1 MNKHKFNGA
10 KLAKDILA
18 KRNKESLSFRTIE
31 SETKGKLT
39 ISTLQRLEDNTQE
52 PKASTLGDVCNW
64 LGKPVA
70 NYYS

>member
-1 MNKHKFNGA
+1 MKHKFNGA

-18 KRNKESLSFRTIE
+18 KRNKENLSFRGIE
-31 SETKGKLT
+31 KTTKGKLT

-64 LGKPVA
+64 LGKDISI
-70 NYYS
+70 YYA